1 MRHRD
6 KAAQNE
12 GPGLI
17 AKLYRAASVAGAR
30 RKHSTGQAGQVEM
43 HSDWLDV
50 TNLDGAT
57 TRNANQRAIL
67 MVPFLSRHEW
77 LSAVE
82 KRRMPWQ
89 FVHVWAAFRNAWR
102 PELFA
107 FQDRGLA

>member
-1 MRHRD
+1 MFDAETFDWALSNADYIRFYW
-6 KAAQNE
+6 
-12 GPGLI
+12 I
-17 AKLYRAASVAGAR
+17 Y
-30 RKHSTGQAGQVEM
+30 STGQAGQVEM

-89 FVHVWAAFRNAWR
+89 FVHV
-102 PELFA
+102 
-107 FQDRGLA
+107 